1 MTELAC
7 QKIFLDIFD
16 NLVSNNI
23 NANLLSDNNFVNGNI
38 NIDTKIK
45 SNLDENMTAK
55 HNKDFCENDSVTN
68 IEELF
73 QHVNDQIAYKR
84 LIKIVLEQICRLF

>member
-1 MTELAC
+1 MAY
-7 QKIFLDIFD
+7 QKIFLDTFD
-16 NLVSNNI
+16 NLVSNNFD
-23 NANLLSDNNFVNGNI
+23 ANLLNDNNFANGNI

-55 HNKDFCENDSVTN
+55 HNNDFCKNDSVTN

-84 LIKIVLEQICRLF
+84 LIKIVLEQTCRLF